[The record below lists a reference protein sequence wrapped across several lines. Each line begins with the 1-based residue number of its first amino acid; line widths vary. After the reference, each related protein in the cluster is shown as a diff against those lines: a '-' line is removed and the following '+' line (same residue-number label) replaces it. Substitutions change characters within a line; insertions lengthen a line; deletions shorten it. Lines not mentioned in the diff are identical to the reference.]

1 MIQLDLSDHR
11 PLYEQIK
18 EKLKHLIISGVIKEH
33 EKIPSVRELSAIL
46 TINPNTI
53 QHAYK
58 ELEAEGFIYSQK
70 AKGNFVAPR
79 SHTASVIDIDEVLK
93 EVRKLAQN
101 AAFAGI
107 DKECLI
113 REIEKCYGKL

>member
-18 EKLKHLIISGVIKEH
+18 EKFRLLIISGAMAEH
-33 EKIPSVRELSAIL
+33 EKMPSVRELSAIL

-70 AKGNFVAPR
+70 AKGSFVSPKT
-79 SHTASVIDIDEVLK
+79 H
-93 EVRKLAQN
+93 LAAKTDNTELMRQFGELVKN
-101 AAFAGI
+101 AAFVGI
-107 DKECLI
+107 SEEELI
-113 REIEKCYGKL
+113 CEIKKHYN

>member
-18 EKLKHLIISGVIKEH
+18 EKFKHLIITGALE
-33 EKIPSVRELSAIL
+33 ENDKIPSVRELSAML

-58 ELEAEGFIYSQK
+58 ELEAEGYIYSQK
-70 AKGNFVAPR
+70 ARGNFVSPIER
-79 SHTASVIDIDEVLK
+79 LQSTADVEEILENISSLVK
-93 EVRKLAQN
+93 N
-101 AAFAGI
+101 AKFLGVS
-107 DKECLI
+107 EE
-113 REIEKCYGKL
+113 EIINTIKKCYNE